1 MLWKAEDR
9 AADGVPRWRCSPFV
23 VGGAGAGHRRQGQF
37 SGLSAAMTA
46 AGPGPPELRLQ
57 LAESE
62 RLLYRAQLCSK
73 TNGGETTRYRG
84 VWDCIAR

>member
-1 MLWKAEDR
+1 MENRRSRGRWR
-9 AADGVPRWRCSPFV
+9 AALALLAIIV
-23 VGGAGAGHRRQGQF
+23 VAVALVLVTADKVNS
-37 SGLSAAMTA
+37 SGLTAELTA
-46 AGPGPPELRLQ
+46 AGPGPPALRLQ

-73 TNGGETTRYRG
+73 TTGGETTRYRG

>member
-1 MLWKAEDR
+1 MLAI
-9 AADGVPRWRCSPFV
+9 FV
-23 VGGAGAGHRRQGQF
+23 VAVALVLATADKVN
-37 SGLSAAMTA
+37 SDGLSAAMTA

-62 RLLYRAQLCSK
+62 RLLYRAQLCSMMD
-73 TNGGETTRYRG
+73 GGESLRFRG

>member
-1 MLWKAEDR
+1 MESRRSRGRRR
-9 AADGVPRWRCSPFV
+9 AALAMLAIVAAAVALVLVAAEKVHSN
-23 VGGAGAGHRRQGQF
+23 
-37 SGLSAAMTA
+37 GLVAAFEV
-46 AGPGPPELRLQ
+46 AGPDPPALRLQ